1 MAFSATEK
9 AMRAT
14 ALTIIVAAG
23 LGTASAAAQSA
34 DSKPFWQRVQKICD
48 STAAA
53 TPNEIATRIAQT
65 AIDEHYRFGGHQIDA
80 NGRLFRF
87 GLVEAEQEE
96 SDGDDDEARL
106 GHLGWWQVLKY
117 WRALHGSNARVAAR
131 LRVWGYE
138 EASASRNDDKPEAA
152 GGDRAPLHGEA
163 AVADAIKIPAADLIK
178 LGKHADDQDTAEV
191 LREAAFRAA
200 IIDNPWSA
208 AFISYVVKIAALGD
222 TPNLP
227 HVQDFAK
234 TRFQFSSAH
243 RHYIFA
249 AFKTSIADAGFGQKA
264 PADAH
269 FYRACPIS
277 TTKPRIGD
285 LVCYHREKR
294 LADAN
299 ESAVR
304 DRILSEAHAG
314 QRETSVSRNHCDV
327 VVHIDSKAQ
336 KMYVAGG
343 NVQQSVTVKKLR
355 LRRDLKFAENRNG
368 CGDWTLPPPSGGTPV
383 GPGMMQNCS
392 LNEKKWFVLLQM
404 R

>member
-1 MAFSATEK
+1 
-9 AMRAT
+9 MRVT

-23 LGTASAAAQSA
+23 LWTPSAAAQPS
-34 DSKPFWQRVQKICD
+34 DTKPFWPRVQKICD
-48 STAAA
+48 RTAD
-53 TPNEIATRIAQT
+53 TMPNEIATRIAQT
-65 AIDEHYRFGGHQIDA
+65 ALDEHYRFGGHQIDA

-106 GHLGWWQVLKY
+106 GDLGWWQVLKY
-117 WRALHGSNARVAAR
+117 WRALHGSNSRVAAR

-163 AVADAIKIPAADLIK
+163 AVADAIKIPAAELIK

-191 LREAAFRAA
+191 LREATFRAA
-200 IIDNPWSA
+200 IVDNPWSA

-234 TRFQFSSAH
+234 TTFPFSSAH

-249 AFKTSIADAGFGQKA
+249 AFKTSVTDADVGQKA
-264 PADAH
+264 PDDAH

-285 LVCYHREKR
+285 LICYHREPL
-294 LADAN
+294 LADAS
-299 ESAVR
+299 EGAVR
-304 DRILSEAHAG
+304 DRILSEVQSG
-314 QRETSVSRNHCDV
+314 QSETSVSRNHCDV
-327 VVHIDSKAQ
+327 VVHIDRKAQ
-336 KMYVAGG
+336 KMYVVGG

-355 LRRDLKFAENRNG
+355 LRRDLKFADNRNG
-368 CGDWTLPPPSGGTPV
+368 CGDWTLPPPSKGTPV
-383 GPGMMQNCS
+383 GPGLMQNCS
-392 LNEKKWFVLLQM
+392 LNEKRWLVLLQM

>member
-1 MAFSATEK
+1 
-9 AMRAT
+9 MR
-14 ALTIIVAAG
+14 LTFTIVIAAS
-23 LGTASAAAQSA
+23 LSSIPAVAQPA
-34 DSKPFWQRVQKICD
+34 DTKPFWQRVQKLCD
-48 STAAA
+48 RTADT

-65 AIDEHYRFGGHQIDA
+65 ALDEHYRFGGHQVDA

-106 GHLGWWQVLKY
+106 GDLGWWQVLKY
-117 WRALHGSNARVAAR
+117 WRAIYGSNARAAAR

-163 AVADAIKIPAADLIK
+163 AVADAIKISAADLIK
-178 LGKHADDQDTAEV
+178 LGRHADDKDTAEV

-200 IIDNPWSA
+200 IVDNPWSA
-208 AFISYVVKIAALGD
+208 AFVSYVVRTAALGD
-222 TPNLP
+222 TPDLP

-234 TRFQFSSAH
+234 TRFQFSGAH

-249 AFKTSIADAGFGQKA
+249 AFKTSVADAAVGQKV
-264 PADAH
+264 PEDAH
-269 FYRACPIS
+269 FYRACPLS
-277 TTKPRIGD
+277 ATRPRIGD
-285 LVCYHREKR
+285 LVCYHREEA
-294 LADAN
+294 LADAG
-299 ESAVR
+299 EGAVR
-304 DRILSEAHAG
+304 DRILSEANSG
-314 QRETSVSRNHCDV
+314 RSETSVSRNHCDV
-327 VVHIDSKAQ
+327 VVHIDRKAQ
-336 KMYVAGG
+336 KMYVVGG

-355 LRRDLKFAENRNG
+355 LRRDLKFAENKNG
-368 CGDWTLPPPSGGTPV
+368 CGDWTLPPPSKGTPV
-383 GPGMMQNCS
+383 GPGLMQGCS

>member
-1 MAFSATEK
+1 MRTATF
-9 AMRAT
+9 T
-14 ALTIIVAAG
+14 VVVAAG
-23 LGTASAAAQSA
+23 LCSATAIAQPA
-34 DSKPFWQRVQKICD
+34 DTRPFWQRVQKVCD
-48 STAAA
+48 GTAAA
-53 TPNEIATRIAQT
+53 TPNEIASRIAQT
-65 AIDEHYRFGGHQIDA
+65 ALDEHYRFGGHQIDA

-106 GHLGWWQVLKY
+106 GDLGWWQVLKY
-117 WRALHGSNARVAAR
+117 WRALNGSNARVAAR

-138 EASASRNDDKPEAA
+138 EASASRNDDKPGAG

-163 AVADAIKIPAADLIK
+163 HVADAIKVPAVDLIK
-178 LGKHADDQDTAEV
+178 LGRHADDPDTAEI

-227 HVQDFAK
+227 HVQDFSR

-249 AFKTSIADAGFGQKA
+249 AFKTSVADAAVGQKA
-264 PADAH
+264 PGDAH
-269 FYRACPIS
+269 FYRACPLS
-277 TTKPRIGD
+277 ATRPRVGD
-285 LVCYHREKR
+285 LICYHREKS
-294 LADAN
+294 LADAT
-299 ESAVR
+299 EGAVR
-304 DRILSEAHAG
+304 DRILSEANAG
-314 QRETSVSRNHCDV
+314 QTETSVSRNHCDV
-327 VVHIDSKAQ
+327 VVHIDRKAQ
-336 KMYVAGG
+336 KIYVVGG
-343 NVQQSVTVKKLR
+343 NVQQSVTVKKLK
-355 LRRDLKFAENRNG
+355 LRRDLKFAENKNG
-368 CGDWTLPPPSGGTPV
+368 CGDWTLPPPSKGTPV
-383 GPGMMQNCS
+383 GPGLMQNCS